1 MCTEA
6 VSQVLLEDELIQNLM
21 ADPAMDVLH
30 QQVLMTLYSLDV
42 AHRLEQVRT
51 LLPIY
56 LGMKWDR
63 CSEVLDIIAKVGLI
77 KREGD
82 DVKLTHPIARER
94 LSSECG
100 CG

>member
-6 VSQVLLEDELIQNLM
+6 VSQVLLEDEAIQKLM
-21 ADPAMDVLH
+21 ADPAMDVIH
-30 QQVLMTLYSLDV
+30 QQVIMTLYSLDV
-42 AHRLEQVRT
+42 GHRLEQIRT

-56 LGMKWDR
+56 LGMKWER
-63 CSEVLDIIAKVGLI
+63 CSEILDVISKAGLI

-82 DVKLTHPIARER
+82 NVRLTHPIAKER
-94 LSSECG
+94 LGSDCG